1 MPLITTKELLLNAQK
16 GGYAVCAFNM
26 ENMEM
31 AQGILAAAKKL
42 HAPVILQTTPSTI
55 RYASLSLFHG
65 IAAALAEDP
74 EVVAALHLDHGDTV
88 ELACSAVKDGY
99 TSVMYDGSK
108 LSLEENIAN
117 TRKAVEFAAAH
128 GIPVEG
134 ELGSIGGKED
144 SLVSNGNNL
153 TDPDDAVRFVKET
166 GVYSLAVA
174 IGTAHGV
181 YKETPHLDVKRLK
194 VIRSRVEEPL
204 VLHGAS
210 GLTEEQIRAC
220 VAEGICKVNFAT
232 DLRIAYT
239 NGVRSVLDADAAVRD
254 PMVYGKAGRA
264 AVEELASRLIRV
276 CGAENRL

>member
-1 MPLITTKELLLNAQK
+1 MPLVTTKELLLNAQK

-31 AQGILAAAKKL
+31 AQGILAAANAL
-42 HAPVILQTTPSTI
+42 HAPVIIQTTPGTVK
-55 RYASLSLFHG
+55 YGGLALFRG
-65 IAAALAEDP
+65 IVEPLAKELDIP
-74 EVVAALHLDHGDTV
+74 VALHLDHGDTTA
-88 ELACSAVKDGY
+88 LAHDAVLAGY

-117 TRKAVEFAAAH
+117 TRLAVEDAAAH

-144 SLVSNGNNL
+144 SLVSKGNNL
-153 TDPDDAVRFVKET
+153 TDPDDAVRFVEET
-166 GVYSLAVA
+166 GVSSLAVA

-181 YKETPHLDVKRLK
+181 YKETPHLDVERLK
-194 VIRSRVEEPL
+194 VIRGRVSVPL

-210 GLTEEQIRAC
+210 GLTEEQIKAC

-239 NGVRSVLDADAAVRD
+239 KGVRSVLDTDSSVRD
-254 PMVYGKAGRA
+254 PKVYGKAGRESVA
-264 AVEELASRLIRV
+264 ELAARLIRI
-276 CGAENRL
+276 CGSENRA

>member
-1 MPLITTKELLLNAQK
+1 M
-16 GGYAVCAFNM
+16 
-26 ENMEM
+26 
-31 AQGILAAAKKL
+31 
-42 HAPVILQTTPSTI
+42 
-55 RYASLSLFHG
+55 
-65 IAAALAEDP
+65 
-74 EVVAALHLDHGDTV
+74 VAALHLDHGDTV

-181 YKETPHLDVKRLK
+181 YKETPHLDVERLK

-239 NGVRSVLDADAAVRD
+239 KGVRSVLDADAAVRD
-254 PMVYGKAGRA
+254 PKVYGKAGRA

-276 CGAENRL
+276 CGSENRL

>member
-1 MPLITTKELLLNAQK
+1 M
-16 GGYAVCAFNM
+16 
-26 ENMEM
+26 
-31 AQGILAAAKKL
+31 
-42 HAPVILQTTPSTI
+42 
-55 RYASLSLFHG
+55 
-65 IAAALAEDP
+65 
-74 EVVAALHLDHGDTV
+74 
-88 ELACSAVKDGY
+88 
-99 TSVMYDGSK
+99 
-108 LSLEENIAN
+108 EENIAN

-239 NGVRSVLDADAAVRD
+239 KGVRSVLDADAAVRD
-254 PMVYGKAGRA
+254 PKVYGKAGRA

-276 CGAENRL
+276 CGSENRL